1 MEKDGEI
8 VTVALIVAG
17 GRGERFGAPQP
28 KQYQNLAGI
37 PLLRHALLAF
47 YHHPRVK
54 HVATVIRDEDR
65 DLYEIAADG
74 LELLP
79 PIIGGASRQESVRN
93 GLRKLQRYQFDLVL
107 IHDGARPFI
116 SRPIINNVLDGL
128 IDHAGAI
135 AAVPLVDSLKRG
147 VGGIISSDIPR
158 DNLWQAQTPQ
168 GFQYHAILGA
178 HENARTGYTDDASIA
193 CASGMDVI
201 LVEGSRDNVKI
212 TTANDLTR
220 ANAAHTARL
229 SDIRFG
235 QGFDVH
241 RFESGE
247 SVRLCGINIP
257 HFAKLAGHSDADV
270 ALHSVTDAIL
280 GAINDGDIGRHFP
293 PREAEWENKDSAY
306 FVRFAVDRVRA
317 IGGRLE
323 HVDLT
328 IICEQPKITP
338 HHSVMAARLAAI
350 AGLER
355 NRISIKAT
363 TTEGLGITGRNEGI
377 AAHAIATVRLP
388 R

>member
-1 MEKDGEI
+1 MEKNDKI
-8 VTVALIVAG
+8 VTVALVVAG
-17 GRGERFGAPQP
+17 GRGERLGGPRP

-37 PLLRHALLAF
+37 PLRRHTLLAF
-47 YHHPRVK
+47 CHHPRVK
-54 HVATVIRDEDR
+54 HVATVIREEDR
-65 DLYEIAADG
+65 EFYEMAANG

-79 PIIGGASRQESVRN
+79 PIVGGASRQESVRN
-93 GLRKLQRYQFDLVL
+93 GLRELQNYQFDSVL
-107 IHDGARPFI
+107 IHDGARPFV
-116 SRPIINNVLDGL
+116 SRPIIDNVLDGL
-128 IDHAGAI
+128 INHIGAI

-147 VGGIISSDIPR
+147 VGGVISSDIPR
-158 DNLWQAQTPQ
+158 DDLWQAQTPQ
-168 GFQYHAILGA
+168 GFQYDAILNA
-178 HENARTGYTDDASIA
+178 HENATTGHTDDASIA

-220 ANAAHTARL
+220 AEAANAAGL
-229 SDIRFG
+229 SDVRFG

-241 RFESGE
+241 RFESGD

-293 PREAEWENKDSAY
+293 PGEAEWKNRDSAH
-306 FVRFAVDRVRA
+306 FVRFALDRVRK

-323 HVDLT
+323 YVDLT
-328 IICEQPKITP
+328 IICEKPKITP
-338 HHSVMAARLAAI
+338 HHNGMANRLAAI
-350 AGLER
+350 AGLEPHR
-355 NRISIKAT
+355 VSIKAT

>member
-1 MEKDGEI
+1 MEKNDKIE
-8 VTVALIVAG
+8 TVALIVAG
-17 GRGERFGAPQP
+17 GRGERFGGTHP

-54 HVATVIRDEDR
+54 LVATVIREEDQGR
-65 DLYEIAADG
+65 YEMAADG

-79 PIIGGASRQESVRN
+79 PIIGGSSRQESVRN
-93 GLRKLQRYQFDLVL
+93 GLRKLQNSQFDLVL

-116 SRPIINNVLDGL
+116 SRPVINNVLDGL
-128 IDHAGAI
+128 VGHAGAI
-135 AAVPLVDSLKRG
+135 AGIPLFDSLKRG
-147 VGGIISSDIPR
+147 VGGVISSEIPR
-158 DNLWQAQTPQ
+158 DDLWQAQTPQ
-168 GFQYHAILGA
+168 GFQYHAILNA
-178 HENARTGYTDDASIA
+178 HENARTGHTDDASIA

-201 LVEGSRDNVKI
+201 LVEGSLDNVKI

-220 ANAAHTARL
+220 ATAAHTARL

-241 RFESGE
+241 LYECGD

-293 PREAEWENKDSAY
+293 PKETEWKNRDSAH
-306 FVRFAVDRVRA
+306 FVRFAVDRVQA
-317 IGGRLE
+317 IGGRLDY
-323 HVDLT
+323 VDLT

-338 HHSVMAARLAAI
+338 HHNAMAARLANI
-350 AGLER
+350 AGLEQ
-355 NRISIKAT
+355 NQISIKAT

-377 AAHAIATVRLP
+377 AAQAIATVSLP